1 MDLVQDEELNA
12 HVSKLILSQYNRT
25 NLVKLIPLHR
35 VELYETVCVLQDDDK
50 FMKSI
55 DREVFNSLPTSFTS
69 VFIAN
74 IVEMANNAKATRNEA
89 AIAYAL
95 SENVL
100 QRNQALESNARYEVC
115 RDLLVMLGRSDE
127 LKSGNTN
134 DEK

>member
-1 MDLVQDEELNA
+1 MDLVQSVEPNA
-12 HVSKLILSQYNRT
+12 HVSKLILSQYNRI

-35 VELYETVCVLQDDDK
+35 VELYETVCVLQGDNII
-50 FMKSI
+50 MKSI

-100 QRNQALESNARYEVC
+100 QRNQALESNARYARAACPPSPTPSAARC
-115 RDLLVMLGRSDE
+115 R
-127 LKSGNTN
+127 
-134 DEK
+134 